1 MELLIQAVKTTA
13 REQYNTS
20 YGWSMIEE
28 CWTDKEIS
36 EEIKKHDLQ
45 TPYDV
50 IAHFS
55 IMADLH
61 TEKYN
66 EAKAEIF

>member
-13 REQYNTS
+13 REYYNTS

-36 EEIKKHDLQ
+36 EELTKHNIKD
-45 TPYDV
+45 PYEA

-55 IMADLH
+55 VMADLH

>member
-20 YGWSMIEE
+20 YGWSVIEE

-36 EEIKKHDLQ
+36 EEITKHDLKN
-45 TPYDV
+45 PYDA

-55 IMADLH
+55 IIANLH
-61 TEKYN
+61 TERYD
-66 EAKAEIF
+66 EARAEIF